1 MTRYLL
7 YEWYCNH
14 LLLDGTTSIFC
25 DIRIHKII
33 FKTNPRP
40 HATTREWMQGI
51 LQLSST
57 EQNKG
62 KRKQKGQSRMDNS
75 EK

>member
-1 MTRYLL
+1 MSGIVTICCLTGQRPSFAIL
-7 YEWYCNH
+7 
-14 LLLDGTTSIFC
+14 
-25 DIRIHKII
+25 RIHKII